1 MTYRNLLVYVD
12 RGLESDQRVALA
24 CELACRLDARL
35 IGLSGSAPEMG
46 LSDPYTG
53 GAMLGDT
60 LTLLRDCAETDVKE
74 ARARFAELT
83 DFCTDRT
90 EWRGQVG
97 YPAELVARAARA
109 ADLVIVGRRHAGAPW
124 HNLDPADALMSVG
137 RPVLVTPPQLAQ
149 APAGGPAIIAWKNTP
164 EAQRAVVAALP
175 FLRLASAVHVLELC
189 EPATL
194 AEAAAGVDDVVDYLG
209 RHGVSATAAARVR
222 KPRAT
227 AAQILEF
234 AQVAKAGLIVAGGY
248 GHARLREWALGGVT
262 KALIAE
268 CPVCLLLTH

>member
-12 RGLESDQRVALA
+12 RGLESDQRVTLA

-35 IGLSGSAPEMG
+35 IGVSGSAPEPG

-53 GAMLGDT
+53 GAMLGET

-74 ARARFAELT
+74 ARARFSELT
-83 DFCTDRT
+83 DFCADRT
-90 EWRGQVG
+90 EWRGRVG
-97 YPAELVARAARA
+97 YPAELVAHAARA
-109 ADLVIVGRRHAGAPW
+109 ADLVIVGRGHAGAPW

-137 RPVLVTPPQLAQ
+137 RPVLVTPPNPPR
-149 APAGGPAIIAWKNTP
+149 APDGGPVVIAWKNTP

-175 FLRLASAVHVLELC
+175 FLQGAGAVHVLALC
-189 EPATL
+189 E
-194 AEAAAGVDDVVDYLG
+194 AEALTETTAAVDDVVDYLG
-209 RHGVSATAAARVR
+209 RHGVRALSAARVR
-222 KPRAT
+222 KPRAA

-234 AQVAKAGLIVAGGY
+234 AQVAGAELIVAGGY

-262 KALIAE
+262 RALIAE
-268 CPVCLLLTH
+268 CPVCLLLAH

>member
-1 MTYRNLLVYVD
+1 MTYRSLLVYVD

-35 IGLSGSAPEMG
+35 IGISGSAPEPG
-46 LSDPYTG
+46 LGDPYMG
-53 GAMLGDT
+53 GAMLGES

-83 DFCTDRT
+83 DFCAERT

-109 ADLVIVGRRHAGAPW
+109 ADLVIVGRTHAGAPW

-137 RPVLVTPPQLAQ
+137 RPVLVTPPQPAH
-149 APAGGPAIIAWKNTP
+149 APADAPAIIAWKNTP

-175 FLRLASAVHVLELC
+175 FLRSASAVHVLELC
-189 EPATL
+189 EPDNL
-194 AEAAAGVDDVVDYLG
+194 AEATAGVDDVVGYLE
-209 RHGVSATAAARVR
+209 RHGVSATAAARAR
-222 KPRAT
+222 KPRST

-234 AQVAKAGLIVAGGY
+234 AQVARAGLIVAGGY